1 MSDLF
6 LTEREVD
13 VRDDGLELVIPKSFQ
28 DALSYAQQIIWLY
41 LNKQNKL
48 VEGENITLTDNPDGT
63 TTISAT
69 GSAIEARGI
78 KSITGE
84 VGPTGT
90 TVTVTLTDDTTQ
102 TFFVER
108 GPVGPQGE
116 TGPQGPKGD
125 TGEQGPQGPQ
135 GIQGIQGETGATGP
149 QGPKGDTGEQGPQGI
164 QGETGATGPQ
174 GPKGDTGETG
184 AQGPQGP
191 KGDTG
196 DTGATGPQG
205 PQGIQGETGPQGPQ
219 GPKGDTGDTGATGPQ
234 GPKGDTGDTGAT
246 GPQGPAGA
254 TGPAGPGLAQ
264 GGTTGQIATKA
275 SDTDY
280 DTAWSSL
287 DSLYPKIDKAQNVV
301 AKIYRNPLN
310 SLIPGVTFNVTYEND
325 ILIIGY
331 TNNTEEAINIPVS
344 FMLKINAGNDVS
356 VMSYDGYCE
365 LEGWNNNGNMRY
377 DYLYVQFTV
386 ALNAGATDMLSV
398 FVTPGNSGYFSLSD
412 DTNYYTYT
420 KYNAQNGIPTG
431 GTAGQ
436 VLAKVDGSNYNT
448 EWVTPSGG
456 GGSPKIMHY
465 IAPYSGV
472 NNLSVKQN
480 DGTAQSGWSVSSQQT
495 RIRFLMSVL
504 KESPILLTRIRTSYG
519 IDGDVYMLVSRSS
532 AISVSNT
539 KEIYFEIPNFSTYVQ
554 SDNEYVPD
562 DNIMFNTGGFIT
574 FTLTDNTTEYNIP
587 CYVIITYFKTQDRLN
602 VTIKCNLTGITGS
615 TNTLKISF

>member
-116 TGPQGPKGD
+116 TGPQGP
-125 TGEQGPQGPQ
+125 QGPQ
-135 GIQGIQGETGATGP
+135 GIQGIQGETGP
-149 QGPKGDTGEQGPQGI
+149 QGPKGDQGIQGI
-164 QGETGATGPQ
+164 QGETGPQ

-184 AQGPQGP
+184 AQGPQG
-191 KGDTG
+191 
-196 DTGATGPQG
+196 
-205 PQGIQGETGPQGPQ
+205 IQGE
-219 GPKGDTGDTGATGPQ
+219 TGATGPQ

-246 GPQGPAGA
+246 GPQGPAG
-254 TGPAGPGLAQ
+254 PAGVGVPT
-264 GGTTGQIATKA
+264 GGVEGQLLIKD
-275 SDTDY
+275 SNTDY
-280 DTAWSSL
+280 DTSWAAL
-287 DSLYPKIDKAQNVV
+287 DSLYPKIDKAQNVI
-301 AKIYRNPLN
+301 AKVYRNPLD
-310 SLIPGVTFNVTYEND
+310 SLMPGVDFTVSYITADNLLRFN
-325 ILIIGY
+325 I
-331 TNNTEEAINIPVS
+331 TNNTEEAVNVPVS

-356 VMSYDGYCE
+356 VSSYECYCE

-377 DYLYVQFTV
+377 DYIYIQYTI
-386 ALNAGATDMLSV
+386 ALNAGASDFFDV
-398 FVTPGNSGYFSLSD
+398 IVTPGNSGYFSLSD
-412 DTNYYTYT
+412 DVNYYTYT

-436 VLAKVDGSNYNT
+436 VLAKVDGSNYNC
-448 EWVTPSGG
+448 EWITPSGG
-456 GGSPKIMHY
+456 GGGGSPKVMHY
-465 IAPYSGV
+465 VVPY
-472 NNLSVKQN
+472 NNISNLAISQT
-480 DGTAQSGWSVSSQQT
+480 DGTAQSGWSVNSQQT
-495 RIRFLMSVL
+495 RIQLVMAVL
-504 KESPILLTRIRTSYG
+504 KESPVLLTRILTNRG
-519 IDGDVYMLVSRSS
+519 ITGQVYFMLSNSNQVSV
-532 AISVSNT
+532 ANC
-539 KEIYFEIPNFSTYVQ
+539 KEISFQVPNFSSYAE
-554 SDNEYVPD
+554 SDNEFAPTENFRLSTVAQITASYSTTTYATTGFVTLNYVYSTD
-562 DNIMFNTGGFIT
+562 TLYVGVTFSLLGASNNVNQIILGF
-574 FTLTDNTTEYNIP
+574 
-587 CYVIITYFKTQDRLN
+587 
-602 VTIKCNLTGITGS
+602 
-615 TNTLKISF
+615 